1 MDDQT
6 QGHGYYVGKAIGF
19 FAGLLVGGVVG
30 AGAMLLLAPNSGE
43 DTRDRIRQEGLEL
56 RNRAAETVE
65 DAVAQARGKTGQ
77 IATDVHKQ
85 AKELQQRGQD
95 MLDEQKDV
103 VSAVVEA
110 EKTALHNIS
119 KG

>member
-6 QGHGYYVGKAIGF
+6 QGHGYSVGKAIGF
-19 FAGLLVGGVVG
+19 FAGLLVGGAAG
-30 AGAMLLLAPNSGE
+30 AGAMLLLAPNSGKE
-43 DTRDRIRQEGLEL
+43 TRDTIRHEGLEL
-56 RNRAAETVE
+56 RDRATETVE
-65 DAVAQARGKTGQ
+65 GVMKQAHAKTGR
-77 IATDVHKQ
+77 ITTGVRKQ

-95 MLDEQKDV
+95 MLDEQKEV
-103 VSAVVEA
+103 VSTVVEA